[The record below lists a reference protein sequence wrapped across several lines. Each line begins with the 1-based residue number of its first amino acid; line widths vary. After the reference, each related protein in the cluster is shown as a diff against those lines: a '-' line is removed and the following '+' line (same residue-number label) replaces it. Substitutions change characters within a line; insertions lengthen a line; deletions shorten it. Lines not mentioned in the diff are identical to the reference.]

1 MSDATQ
7 RALRVAVVQSDVRLG
22 HIRANVDCTAAQ
34 VRAASSVGAE
44 LVLLPELWSTG
55 YDLEHASALSHE
67 NRASVLP
74 EIARLAQHHRL
85 FIAGSLLLSDELGR
99 VRNTLTVHGPDG
111 SLIAEYAKVHLFGL
125 MDEPHYLSAGDAS
138 VTFALPQCT
147 AGAAICYDL
156 RFPELFR
163 LYALEGAHLVI
174 LPAEWPAVR
183 VEHWRTLVRARAIEN
198 QLFIIACNRAGT
210 SGSTEFA
217 GHSMI
222 VDPLGQPIVEGGE
235 KEDLLFAT
243 LDFSRVTHARAQ
255 MDLLGDRRSD
265 VYGTPAQLANRQ

>member
-1 MSDATQ
+1 
-7 RALRVAVVQSDVRLG
+7 
-22 HIRANVDCTAAQ
+22 
-34 VRAASSVGAE
+34 
-44 LVLLPELWSTG
+44 
-55 YDLEHASALSHE
+55 
-67 NRASVLP
+67 
-74 EIARLAQHHRL
+74 
-85 FIAGSLLLSDELGR
+85 
-99 VRNTLTVHGPDG
+99 
-111 SLIAEYAKVHLFGL
+111 
-125 MDEPHYLSAGDAS
+125 
-138 VTFALPQCT
+138 
-147 AGAAICYDL
+147 
-156 RFPELFR
+156 
-163 LYALEGAHLVI
+163 
-174 LPAEWPAVR
+174 